1 MTKCGTG
8 FAFLIMIVLLGC
20 LSLFLMELK
29 ITMFSNCLKTELMSK
44 EEITIKDT
52 GTTGPLWIA
61 LLFFFNKECWGENLD
76 HFTLQ

>member
-1 MTKCGTG
+1 
-8 FAFLIMIVLLGC
+8 
-20 LSLFLMELK
+20 
-29 ITMFSNCLKTELMSK
+29 MSK